1 MHRLYSYKIILVFSR
16 LPFHFKIISSFQ
28 VYIIIFANLH
38 IFKTT
43 FAFFSVIKDW
53 LTSLEEEMDQLI
65 VF

>member
-1 MHRLYSYKIILVFSR
+1 M
-16 LPFHFKIISSFQ
+16 PFHFKIITSLQ
-28 VYIIIFANLH
+28 VYMIIFANLD

-53 LTSLEEEMDQLI
+53 LTSLEEEIDQLI